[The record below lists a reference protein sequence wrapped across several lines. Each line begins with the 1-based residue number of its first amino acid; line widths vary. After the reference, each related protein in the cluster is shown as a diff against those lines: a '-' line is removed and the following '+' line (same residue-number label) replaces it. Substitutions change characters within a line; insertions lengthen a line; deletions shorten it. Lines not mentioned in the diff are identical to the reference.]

1 MLQSFVS
8 IHVHA
13 IFSTQGRIPYLADPF
28 FRSEMHAYLGGIS
41 RSLKCTP
48 IAVGGPS
55 DHIHILMKLEKM
67 MTVPA
72 WIKEVKRSSSI
83 FAKDFSPQFAWQS
96 GYAAYGVDGLIHYIE
111 NQETH
116 HAKVSFQDEL
126 RNLLREQGIDF
137 DERYLWD

>member
-1 MLQSFVS
+1 
-8 IHVHA
+8 
-13 IFSTQGRIPYLADPF
+13 
-28 FRSEMHAYLGGIS
+28 
-41 RSLKCTP
+41 
-48 IAVGGPS
+48 
-55 DHIHILMKLEKM
+55 MKLEKM